1 MQGPDGEA
9 KESEGTSFLLFFF
22 FNFLCQ
28 GGFLQVSICNIMLS
42 LKGDSFT
49 SLFFHLIFFLCSF
62 MYFGLHWVFIAAL
75 GLSLVVESRGCSLV
89 AMHGL
94 HTVLASLVVEHRL

>member
-1 MQGPDGEA
+1 MERPRNQ
-9 KESEGTSFLLFFF
+9 KVLLSFFF
-22 FNFLCQ
+22 FNFVCW

-49 SLFFHLIFFLCSF
+49 SLFFRSIFFLYSCI
-62 MYFGLHWVFIAAL
+62 YLGLHWVFIVAL

-94 HTVLASLVVEHRL
+94 PTVLASLVAEHRL